1 MKKGLKITLIVV
13 GVLVGIILLDT
24 MQALIFNNNP
34 VIGIETKCLKKEG
47 ILVNTYHCGN
57 EKNITRFKFA
67 NYPLEASCP
76 RNITCD

>member
-34 VIGIETKCLKKEG
+34 VIGIETKCLYKEG

-57 EKNITRFKFA
+57 EKNITIFKFA

-76 RNITCD
+76 RSITCD